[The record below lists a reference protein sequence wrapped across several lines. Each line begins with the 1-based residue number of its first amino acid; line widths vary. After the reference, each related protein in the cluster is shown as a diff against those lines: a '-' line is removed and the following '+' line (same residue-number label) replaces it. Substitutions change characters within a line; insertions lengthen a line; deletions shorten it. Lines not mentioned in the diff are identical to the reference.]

1 MLKKIIRRLSFHR
14 FLEAIVQK
22 PVTIILTISLVSV
35 VFAWQIPKLSFKT
48 SVYDLQIDN
57 FPETAR
63 YEEFKKMFGSDE
75 IIRIVIKA
83 ENVFDDLTFKKISQL
98 SEAVSEIEGV
108 RRVISLP
115 VIKKAIDVSDSWDL
129 EKFFTVVSQVQLFQ
143 KNIFSADRKTTA
155 LTLVL
160 QNEADLEQIIQ
171 SINKLITEIPRNLT
185 LYQIG
190 MPLVSQALAQLTQK
204 DFVYLPPLT
213 FFMIG
218 FVLLILFRRFRYV
231 FIPFTCVGLALIWT
245 FGLMALIKI
254 PLSMLTMI
262 VPVFLIAVGTAY
274 CLHIVSEYIAC
285 SNKAE
290 SPRDAVLAT
299 FAYIYFPTSLA
310 VLTTIIG
317 LGSLLVNRIPA
328 IREFAIFS
336 CFGMLSILVISLSF
350 IPAVLTLIPLP
361 NNPKKESEKSKFIL
375 PIIKRIVDCNL
386 NRQRLVLPII
396 AIFTLIC
403 LFGIL
408 RLQVETN
415 PVGYFRENTP
425 VKRNFEDIYQVLSGS
440 FPVNIVMGHKESDY
454 FENPEHVAEITRLQ
468 TFLEKLPGVD
478 KTISFADYMQLVNFA
493 LNQFD
498 PKFYVLPEE
507 GFEVRMVINNFP
519 AMLGQDLFDRFMNT
533 DLSKTNIVLLT
544 HISSSRAFLDLRAKI
559 LEFTSQN
566 FSKDINWEVTGFGI
580 SISASSHQLTNGQIK
595 SLSITMVLVFAI
607 MFLLFLSSKVGL
619 IAIVPNLFPI
629 IVTFGIMGWLGIELS
644 MVTSLIA
651 SIAIGLAVDDTIHYL
666 VRYNKEFQKD
676 LDDKR
681 ALKETLTH
689 VGRPIIFTTITIS
702 LGFAILFFSSFK
714 PTAVFGIMMIITMF
728 SALVGDLILLPSL
741 MQHVELVTLWDLVRL
756 KLGKEPRYGIPLFK
770 GLSRTQV
777 HYIIIA
783 GALKKYDAGEIIF
796 NKGDPSDSMYTV
808 VSGALAALDPQTD
821 DQSCQLQGSQKIMNR
836 MKKGDILGEMG
847 LLRSV
852 PRSATVMAT
861 EPVELLQINW
871 KMIQRLQWLYPPA
884 VQKLLLNLLTGVCDR
899 LEKVSQFLV
908 DIKKTDDATGYYNR
922 ENFLAILETELH
934 RAKRYDDD
942 LSLCFIK
949 FTHSVHSN
957 LNYQSQERILQVMCN
972 SMSKIFRVFDTVGR
986 FQAQMFAIL
995 MPQTPLEEA
1004 QLLCKRLQVDA
1015 SDELFKNDGMHIKI
1029 RLGLSTKKAGED
1041 CDASG
1046 LINKAMAAF

>member
-129 EKFFTVVSQVQLFQ
+129 EKFFAVVSQVQLFQ

-290 SPRDAVLAT
+290 STRDAVLAT

-361 NNPKKESEKSKFIL
+361 NNTKKEGEKSNFIL

-386 NRQRLVLPII
+386 CPS
-396 AIFTLIC
+396 
-403 LFGIL
+403 
-408 RLQVETN
+408 
-415 PVGYFRENTP
+415 PVH
-425 VKRNFEDIYQVLSGS
+425 L
-440 FPVNIVMGHKESDY
+440 
-454 FENPEHVAEITRLQ
+454 
-468 TFLEKLPGVD
+468 
-478 KTISFADYMQLVNFA
+478 
-493 LNQFD
+493 
-498 PKFYVLPEE
+498 
-507 GFEVRMVINNFP
+507 
-519 AMLGQDLFDRFMNT
+519 
-533 DLSKTNIVLLT
+533 
-544 HISSSRAFLDLRAKI
+544 
-559 LEFTSQN
+559 
-566 FSKDINWEVTGFGI
+566 
-580 SISASSHQLTNGQIK
+580 
-595 SLSITMVLVFAI
+595 
-607 MFLLFLSSKVGL
+607 
-619 IAIVPNLFPI
+619 
-629 IVTFGIMGWLGIELS
+629 
-644 MVTSLIA
+644 
-651 SIAIGLAVDDTIHYL
+651 
-666 VRYNKEFQKD
+666 
-676 LDDKR
+676 
-681 ALKETLTH
+681 
-689 VGRPIIFTTITIS
+689 
-702 LGFAILFFSSFK
+702 
-714 PTAVFGIMMIITMF
+714 
-728 SALVGDLILLPSL
+728 
-741 MQHVELVTLWDLVRL
+741 
-756 KLGKEPRYGIPLFK
+756 
-770 GLSRTQV
+770 
-777 HYIIIA
+777 
-783 GALKKYDAGEIIF
+783 
-796 NKGDPSDSMYTV
+796 
-808 VSGALAALDPQTD
+808 
-821 DQSCQLQGSQKIMNR
+821 
-836 MKKGDILGEMG
+836 
-847 LLRSV
+847 
-852 PRSATVMAT
+852 
-861 EPVELLQINW
+861 
-871 KMIQRLQWLYPPA
+871 
-884 VQKLLLNLLTGVCDR
+884 
-899 LEKVSQFLV
+899 
-908 DIKKTDDATGYYNR
+908 
-922 ENFLAILETELH
+922 
-934 RAKRYDDD
+934 
-942 LSLCFIK
+942 
-949 FTHSVHSN
+949 
-957 LNYQSQERILQVMCN
+957 
-972 SMSKIFRVFDTVGR
+972 
-986 FQAQMFAIL
+986 
-995 MPQTPLEEA
+995 
-1004 QLLCKRLQVDA
+1004 
-1015 SDELFKNDGMHIKI
+1015 
-1029 RLGLSTKKAGED
+1029 
-1041 CDASG
+1041 
-1046 LINKAMAAF
+1046 